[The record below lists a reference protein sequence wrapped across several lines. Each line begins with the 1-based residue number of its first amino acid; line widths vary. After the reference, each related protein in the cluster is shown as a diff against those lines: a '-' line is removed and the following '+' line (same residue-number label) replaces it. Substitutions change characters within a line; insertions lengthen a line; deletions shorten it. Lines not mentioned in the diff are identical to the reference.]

1 IDKFGIDIGVTGK
14 SIILWNVVAASGDVY
29 KPGSL
34 AGAYGGA
41 GASAAFAVGLGANVL
56 VGGSQDS
63 FALQPVSVSGETGV
77 NVAVGLS
84 RITLNPM

>member
-1 IDKFGIDIGVTGK
+1 M
-14 SIILWNVVAASGDVY
+14 VAASGDVY